1 MSDISWAIDDG
12 KLKVNKFAFLEW
24 DKGGDDI
31 VLDGH
36 FTLEELEAI
45 VAFMRENRIV
55 EEG

>member
-12 KLKVNKFAFLEW
+12 KLKVNQFAFLEW
-24 DKGGDDI
+24 NKGDDDI

-45 VAFMRENRIV
+45 VAYMRENLSV
-55 EEG
+55 